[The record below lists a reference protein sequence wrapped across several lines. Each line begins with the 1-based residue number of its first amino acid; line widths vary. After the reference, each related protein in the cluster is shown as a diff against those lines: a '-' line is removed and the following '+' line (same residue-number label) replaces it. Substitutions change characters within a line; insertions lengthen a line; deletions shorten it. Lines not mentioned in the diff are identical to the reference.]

1 MKAADTCGH
10 ASACSGFTRNFAVMK
25 IIDFLLGRSGR
36 DPRSVPQRRCRSV
49 TGVDRRATRA
59 TPAGVT
65 LLPGDP
71 LDEDVVDVGR
81 QAHVLLQ
88 VDPGRSW
95 EAQSYLAAL
104 PTVTQATVT
113 SGAYDVIAT
122 VEAASD
128 EALSRALV
136 QARATPGLCVL
147 RLCRP
152 AQV

>member
-1 MKAADTCGH
+1 M
-10 ASACSGFTRNFAVMK
+10 
-25 IIDFLLGRSGR
+25 
-36 DPRSVPQRRCRSV
+36 
-49 TGVDRRATRA
+49 
-59 TPAGVT
+59 
-65 LLPGDP
+65 
-71 LDEDVVDVGR
+71 GR

-88 VDPGRSW
+88 VDPGRSR

-122 VEAASD
+122 VEAGSD
-128 EALSRALV
+128 EALGRAMV

-152 AQV
+152 AQA